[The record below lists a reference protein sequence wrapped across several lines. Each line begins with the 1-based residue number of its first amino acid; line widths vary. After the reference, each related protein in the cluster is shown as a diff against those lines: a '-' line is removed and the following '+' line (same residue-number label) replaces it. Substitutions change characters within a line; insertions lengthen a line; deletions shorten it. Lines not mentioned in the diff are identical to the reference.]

1 LPVRRLLLAPLGP
14 WKVLIVVATGGRQ
27 GGSAGAIGTNV
38 AAANT
43 YRQVD
48 PLWEPYLMV
57 HDVKLVCFYSDE
69 NDYTGYDPV
78 TGVPVPVPDNGT
90 APDSHGQVLA
100 HKTWNGRRAQWS
112 DRVVDVA
119 GLTGD
124 RGDGTSVI
132 GGGRPDP
139 TAA

>member
-1 LPVRRLLLAPLGP
+1 MPVRRLLLAPLGP
-14 WKVLIVVATGGRQ
+14 WKALNVVATGGRQ

-38 AAANT
+38 AAANS
-43 YRQVD
+43 
-48 PLWEPYLMV
+48 
-57 HDVKLVCFYSDE
+57 FYSDE

-78 TGVPVPVPDNGT
+78 TGVPIPVPDKGT

-100 HKTWNGRRAQWS
+100 HKTWNGRSAQWS